1 MSKAEGLTRCQ
12 KDQRAEKWHDK
23 RMRKKEC
30 NFGDKKLITVR
41 PAEQGKLQ
49 AKGKDHYESSTLH
62 RMVSL
67 RPNDK
72 GNIQR

>member
-1 MSKAEGLTRCQ
+1 MSETKRSNKVS

-49 AKGKDHYESSTLH
+49 AKGKDHYESSTIRH
-62 RMVSL
+62 VVSS
-67 RPNDK
+67 RFNDE
-72 GNIQR
+72 GNILR

>member
-49 AKGKDHYESSTLH
+49 AKGKDHYESSTIRH
-62 RMVSL
+62 TVTSRF
-67 RPNDK
+67 NDK
-72 GNIQR
+72 GNLLR